1 MRQLVTAAAQA
12 KRLLD
17 RASHQLNTASPAAVD
32 DISQVMEAAMYLP
45 VGDRGYG
52 DGGGPMLRPRFEET
66 MSDNLSFLMDTGGP
80 GATASD
86 RVETSTQ
93 AMSRVVGNHFG
104 RDALRWFAARSEPA
118 TANHGHAAGWGAW
131 FGAGLDR
138 GGVAEALASYEWG
151 PGLMDSLPSTLYK
164 IARIATESLPGL
176 RPSFSTIRCGR
187 SSGTQQIT
195 FEVDQALPLAN
206 LQPLMQSL
214 GLGHQHAGLMSAT
227 ALVLGARFTLP
238 PNTATLTLRPTR
250 SGVELRLDVILDALP
265 DTPSQLLSL
274 LRLQLGERPRSLR
287 ALHRWVAAMTPDG
300 YPGPGQFSVLSVW
313 VRPDVP
319 ARVALYLRPSILEAQ
334 NGRAAAGAVIYD
346 PARPAAP
353 VAAVAYDDGDSWSA
367 WGRHQ
372 QGGAY
377 D

>member
-1 MRQLVTAAAQA
+1 MNLLARAA
-12 KRLLD
+12 R
-17 RASHQLNTASPAAVD
+17 QLNTASPAAVD

-80 GATASD
+80 GATPSD
-86 RVETSTQ
+86 RVETSTH

-104 RDALRWFAARSEPA
+104 RNALRWFMARSEPA
-118 TANHGHAAGWGAW
+118 TANHSHAAGLGAW
-131 FGAGLDR
+131 FGTGLDR
-138 GGVAEALASYEWG
+138 NGVSEALASYEWG

-164 IARIATESLPGL
+164 IARVATESLPGM

-187 SSGTQQIT
+187 TSGTQQIT
-195 FEVDQALPLAN
+195 FEVDQALPLAS
-206 LQPLMQSL
+206 LQPLMQNL

-238 PNTATLTLRPTR
+238 PNTSTITLRPTR
-250 SGVELRLDVILDALP
+250 NGVELRLDVILDALP

-287 ALHRWVAAMTPDG
+287 ALQRWLAAMTPDG

-334 NGRAAAGAVIYD
+334 NGRPAGSAIYESAH
-346 PARPAAP
+346 PVTP
-353 VAAVAYDDGDSWSA
+353 VAAAAYDDDSWSA

-372 QGGAY
+372 GGAY

>member
-1 MRQLVTAAAQA
+1 MRQQETAAARA
-12 KRLLD
+12 MRLLG
-17 RASHQLNTASPAAVD
+17 RAASQLNTASPAADD

-45 VGDRGYG
+45 VGDRAYG
-52 DGGGPMLRPRFEET
+52 EGGGPMLRPRFEET

-80 GATASD
+80 GASPSD
-86 RVETSTQ
+86 RVETSTR

-104 RDALRWFAARSEPA
+104 REAMRWFAARSEPA
-118 TANHGHAAGWGAW
+118 TADNGRSARWGAW
-131 FGAGLDR
+131 FGTGLDHN
-138 GGVAEALASYEWG
+138 GVAEAMASYEWG

-164 IARIATESLPGL
+164 IARVASESLPGL
-176 RPSFSTIRCGR
+176 RPAFSTIRCGR
-187 SSGTQQIT
+187 TSGTQQIT

-206 LQPLMQSL
+206 LQPLMQNL
-214 GLGHQHAGLMSAT
+214 GLGHRHAGLMSAC
-227 ALVLGARFTLP
+227 ALILGARFTLP
-238 PNTATLTLRPTR
+238 PNTATITLRPTR
-250 SGVELRLDVILDALP
+250 TGVELRLDVILDALP

-319 ARVALYLRPSILEAQ
+319 ARVALYLRPAILEAQ
-334 NGRAAAGAVIYD
+334 GEQPAGGVIYE
-346 PARPAAP
+346 PARGAP
-353 VAAVAYDDGDSWSA
+353 VAAAAYDADGGWSA

-372 QGGAY
+372 GGAY